1 MYRDGTVEGNKEID
15 QLCSVKSKHQTR
27 IAFNPSYGA
36 ISVHNNEMVRWPVTW
51 PMTRSGA
58 SSQIPQ
64 DWEILT
70 PFLINNNI
78 EPVWVEV
85 YDHNILDQE
94 TGEWGGELGK
104 VIMFYVLLKKGPYSA
119 KFHKKK
125 IKFQLK
131 KKFLKCKTL
140 ISRGTKRAIPH
151 PFFLN
156 EGFP

>member
-64 DWEILT
+64 DWEILA

-94 TGEWGGELGK
+94 TGEWGGEVGK
-104 VIMFYVLLKKGPYSA
+104 VIR
-119 KFHKKK
+119 
-125 IKFQLK
+125 
-131 KKFLKCKTL
+131 KCGCGKC
-140 ISRGTKRAIPH
+140 
-151 PFFLN
+151 FMY
-156 EGFP
+156 